1 MTQLVGKKLVL
12 VLLLCCD
19 CGLVRALHALRRR
32 QRAAATVREKLPR
45 PRRQGANLG
54 QSTSW
59 LLHHLG
65 HRFAD
70 ALNQSIEFRH
80 KQTCL
85 AAFPLHSWL
94 SAACR
99 RRARLE
105 QVALSRSQVSSCLG
119 NIFHVLDLV
128 LRSGV
133 WKGKARQVGLGVPR
147 AQVLDSTRFRQREL
161 LGSGGFADVY
171 RPSSLQNA
179 KIQEV
184 ARGPWRGMRSWMQRV
199 PRNPS
204 Q

>member
-1 MTQLVGKKLVL
+1 ML

-128 LRSGV
+128 TVAQWSLEGQGSP
-133 WKGKARQVGLGVPR
+133 GLGVPR

>member
-105 QVALSRSQVSSCLG
+105 QVALSRSQVSFVS
-119 NIFHVLDLV
+119 
-128 LRSGV
+128 
-133 WKGKARQVGLGVPR
+133 RQHFSR
-147 AQVLDSTRFRQREL
+147 A
-161 LGSGGFADVY
+161 GSGDRCAVESG
-171 RPSSLQNA
+171 R
-179 KIQEV
+179 
-184 ARGPWRGMRSWMQRV
+184 ARLARSWRA
-199 PRNPS
+199 PS
-204 Q
+204 PGPGLDTLPPEGTSRKWGLRRCLQAFLASEC